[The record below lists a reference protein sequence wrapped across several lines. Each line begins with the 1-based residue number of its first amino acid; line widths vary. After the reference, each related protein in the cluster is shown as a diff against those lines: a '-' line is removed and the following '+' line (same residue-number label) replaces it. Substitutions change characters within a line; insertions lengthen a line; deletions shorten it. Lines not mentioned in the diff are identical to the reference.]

1 MQAFIAAALR
11 KHPLFANGTRIE
23 LARLLGG
30 TDHREIAVDTEI
42 FQAGADA
49 DYYYWILSGSV
60 ELSTEHNTWRMGP
73 GEGFGAEAFAEDCQ
87 YLLSARVATPL
98 TALRIAHA
106 VIQRFAAAHPHVK
119 SSALTSL
126 AARLGNMPLPKTRFA
141 ATGRSADIPMK
152 QRIGWVA
159 TLILPPAAYLT
170 AADNGLPQ
178 YSAIYLGLLTMTAV
192 MWLFAVVDEFI
203 PPLIAVVA
211 MLFINLVPA
220 QIALGGFYSGAFLLL
235 LGVYALSAVLLSSG
249 LVYRFMLWLLLKSPD
264 RPFWHRGALT
274 LVGMLLSIVMP
285 SDNARLA
292 LLLPLYREMDQNIS
306 APPQSRDASALM
318 IAAFMGATLFSP
330 LLLTS
335 KTAHLAAYAMLPNQ
349 VRLQFQGSY
358 WLVGAAVVMIGLLVC
373 HMLAMRFLYPS
384 SDGKPLPR
392 ERMAGQLAQLGRLDR
407 REWLALCAFAVFVT
421 GAALPELYRSQ
432 TAWLA
437 GFIMVSL
444 LALGLFDKKAF
455 LQNIDWPMIFFVLSM
470 DGLTRAIHYLG
481 LDNILVGAIGDKLDW
496 IHGELGWFIL
506 LTLVV
511 TVSVRLVLPLTAGML
526 LAMTVLL
533 PIGISQ
539 GIHPWLVLF
548 LTSLFSDIWFFPHQM
563 SAYGQAQGSGLQA
576 RCDESMIVR
585 YIWWLNPLRVLLAYA
600 SIPYWNWLGLN

>member
-1 MQAFIAAALR
+1 MQASIAAALC
-11 KHPLFANGTRIE
+11 KHPLFASCTRIE

-30 TDHREIAVDTEI
+30 TDQHEIAADTEI

-49 DYYYWILSGSV
+49 DYYYWILSGTV
-60 ELSTEHNTWRMGP
+60 DLSTEHNTWRAGAD
-73 GEGFGAEAFAEDCQ
+73 EGFGAEAFAENRQ
-87 YLLSARVATPL
+87 YLLTARAATPL
-98 TALRIAHA
+98 IALRITRTAA
-106 VIQRFAAAHPHVK
+106 QGFAAAHPHVK
-119 SSALTSL
+119 SDALVGL
-126 AARLGNMPLPKTRFA
+126 AARLGNTLLPKSRFA
-141 ATGRSADIPMK
+141 ATSRSPDMPMK
-152 QRIGWVA
+152 QRVGWVV
-159 TLILPPAAYLT
+159 TLALPPAAYLI
-170 AADNGLPQ
+170 AVDKGLPQ

-203 PPLIAVVA
+203 PPLLAVVA
-211 MLFINLVPA
+211 MLFINLAPA
-220 QIALGGFYSGAFLLL
+220 EVALGGFYSGAFLLL

-249 LVYRFMLWLLLKSPD
+249 LVYRFMLWLLLKCPD
-264 RPFWHRGALT
+264 RPFWHHSALT
-274 LVGMLLSIVMP
+274 FVGMLLSVVMP

-292 LLLPLYREMDQNIS
+292 LLLPLYREMDQNIG
-306 APPQSRDASALM
+306 APPQSRDATALM

-330 LLLTS
+330 MLLTS
-335 KTAHLAAYAMLPNQ
+335 KTAHLAAYAMMPIQ

-358 WLVGAAVVMIGLLVC
+358 WLAGAAVVMIGLIAS

-384 SDGKPLPR
+384 SGSQPLPR
-392 ERMAGQLAQLGRLDR
+392 DRITDQLAQLGRLDS
-407 REWLALCAFAVFVT
+407 REWLALSAFAVFVV

-481 LDNILVGAIGDKLDW
+481 LDGVLISAIGDKLDW

-506 LTLVV
+506 LTLAV

-539 GIHPWLVLF
+539 GIHPWLILF

-563 SAYGQAQGSGLQA
+563 SAYGQAQGSGLQT
-576 RCDESMIVR
+576 RCDESIVIR
-585 YIWWLNPLRVLLAYA
+585 HIWWLNPLRVLLAYA